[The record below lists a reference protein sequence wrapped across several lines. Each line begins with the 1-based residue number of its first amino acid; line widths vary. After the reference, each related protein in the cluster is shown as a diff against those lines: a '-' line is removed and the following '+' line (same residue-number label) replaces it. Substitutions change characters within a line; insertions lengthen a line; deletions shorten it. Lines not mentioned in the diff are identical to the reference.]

1 MAAEGTVGEG
11 GAGGVSRVGDD
22 GSPEDLM
29 LRIHFTADDL
39 ARTRIMRGADV
50 MWETVLSLQLL
61 QNHEGAVVFDRWRRQ
76 VRGRLG
82 RWVSPLITLA
92 PYAEYFPD
100 FLTPPEGSPGLECGL
115 DKVLSTSRTRLREE
129 LQVLGGY
136 RRLPSWTGRLA
147 TGDIEII
154 KILEKALRAYHGS
167 VIAPGWPSVQ
177 ASVGADRA
185 RRVHALAEGG
195 CESLLNSFRP
205 VMRWNPPVLETD
217 YPLRQDLVLGGR
229 GLLLVPGYFCWRTP
243 VTLVDP
249 ELPPVLVYPIAGEF
263 RVTNGTPARLD
274 ESLVRLL
281 GRTRAAVLRAVES
294 GGTTTEISRRAGTSV
309 ASASQHATVLREAGL
324 IGTRRDGCAV
334 RHTLTPLGEAA
345 LAGRVMSL

>member
-1 MAAEGTVGEG
+1 
-11 GAGGVSRVGDD
+11 
-22 GSPEDLM
+22 M

-100 FLTPPEGSPGLECGL
+100 FLTPSESGPGLEGGL
-115 DKVLSTSRTRLREE
+115 DKVLSTPRTRLREE
-129 LQVLGGY
+129 LQVLGAY
-136 RRLPSWTGRLA
+136 QRLPSWIGRLA
-147 TGDIEII
+147 AGDIEII
-154 KILEKALRAYHGS
+154 KVLEKALRAYHAS

-205 VMRWNPPVLETD
+205 VMRWNPPVLEAD
-217 YPLRQDLVLGGR
+217 YPVRQDFVLGGR

-243 VTLVDP
+243 VTLLDP
-249 ELPPVLVYPIAGEF
+249 ELPPVLVYPIAGEC
-263 RVTNGTPARLD
+263 RATHGSPEHLD
-274 ESLVRLL
+274 DQSLVRLL

-324 IGTRRDGCAV
+324 IGTRRDGAAV
-334 RHTLTPLGEAA
+334 QHTLTPLGEAA
-345 LAGRVMSL
+345 LARYL